1 MGGHH
6 FVMVHGMGHGAWCWY
21 KVSSRLQAE
30 GHTVTALDL
39 ASSGINKI
47 AADTITSVA
56 EYLAPLTH
64 FLAHS
69 VMNHKVILVGH
80 SLGGSSIS
88 YAMELFPEKVS
99 KAIFINAL
107 MPLSGS
113 LFLPPKY
120 LTPLIDAKA
129 IQLVNGSSDD
139 SSKTTSIHLDA
150 TEASKYFYNKCS
162 NEDVT
167 LACACLN
174 PTPFALTKEIIFL
187 SDKRY
192 GSIPRFYIS
201 CLKDLGIP
209 ASLQGLFIQQN
220 PPQKV
225 FTMLHSDHSPFL
237 CDPTALLHLLLDI
250 AHT

>member
-1 MGGHH
+1 MPHPMYH
-6 FVMVHGMGHGAWCWY
+6 FVLVHGMGHGAWCWY

-39 ASSGINKI
+39 ASSGINKVV
-47 AADTITSVA
+47 ADTITSVA

-99 KAIFINAL
+99 KAIFINSR

-113 LFLPPKY
+113 LFLPPK
-120 LTPLIDAKA
+120 
-129 IQLVNGSSDD
+129 
-139 SSKTTSIHLDA
+139 
-150 TEASKYFYNKCS
+150 
-162 NEDVT
+162 DVT

-225 FTMLHSDHSPFL
+225 FTM
-237 CDPTALLHLLLDI
+237 
-250 AHT
+250 